1 VTAADTPMG
10 ALGETSA
17 GAPAQTSIST
27 PAQLPARA
35 APALRADRVY
45 LGWQYALVHPH
56 PGPAPRRPTP
66 PSREQLNPGW
76 VAAQRR
82 EQRRL
87 DRPLEVL
94 LGAGVVL
101 AAGLGTL
108 GVLGLLNP
116 GLTTVGMLAGLAGAV
131 LAAREIRSSE
141 QLMRTRVASER
152 SRVAKIAALQE
163 ARLFE
168 WQARH
173 AEQTRDWQ
181 TRRTAYEQ
189 QKHWYAVSLGS
200 DVDRIDVAGGTLPG
214 WSAMLTMIGLPRLQ
228 AGGEVTVV
236 DLTGGP
242 VGHDLLAV
250 AARAGLDP
258 LVWVLPGDLS
268 RLDLGTGLEPAAL
281 ADLLTQVASSP
292 PSADGAS
299 AGGASTGGGHP
310 AGTHYRDHAI
320 LDRVLGVLGPG
331 ATVAQVSAALRVLGD
346 VGDLRE
352 DAARGL
358 LTARQ
363 IDKLATMF
371 GRSADQVVA
380 ERAGAM
386 EAQLRVL
393 DAVGTGP
400 APAARSR
407 LRVVALGPE
416 AGVTGH
422 PVLGRYVVAALT
434 QVLRQA
440 GPGTPWRQTVFLLG
454 AEQLPGELLDR
465 LTDACETTGTGLVLA
480 YRSLPPPVRDRLGR
494 GHAALAFMRLGN
506 AADARAAS
514 EQIGTEHRFVLAQL
528 TDTVGTSVGDT
539 AGGSYTSTLGTS
551 EALSRSSSVSQTS
564 GRSHSR
570 GSSRSSFLP
579 LDPGTRSRTGDTS
592 ESSAFTESDSITA
605 GVSESTAWGISTSRA
620 VTDSDS
626 QARTAQRSREFLV
639 EQHELQQLPPSAM
652 IVTYAGGGRRH
663 VVVADAN
670 PGIFGLPTATLLPL
684 DEARHAAAAEVLP
697 ALDSPAPARAP
708 AREGVPGHEGAPAPG
723 HEGAPAPGHEGAP
736 APGQESVAAPGQE
749 GATGPG
755 QEGVPAPGREGAP
768 TAGQGVSWRDQ
779 DGESQLPP
787 NLGPPPERLDWRR
800 RPRDER

>member
-1 VTAADTPMG
+1 MTAA
-10 ALGETSA
+10 ES
-17 GAPAQTSIST
+17 PAEI
-27 PAQLPARA
+27 PARP

-56 PGPAPRRPTP
+56 PGPAPRRPTLP
-66 PSREQLNPGW
+66 AREQLNPGW

-101 AAGLGTL
+101 AAGLAAL

-116 GLTTVGMLAGLAGAV
+116 GLTAVGMLAGLAGAV
-131 LAAREIRSSE
+131 LAAREIRRSE
-141 QLMRTRVASER
+141 QLMRTRVAGER

-200 DVDRIDVAGGTLPG
+200 DVDRIDVAGGTLSG

-228 AGGEVTVV
+228 AGGEVTVAQ
-236 DLTGGP
+236 DL
-242 VGHDLLAV
+242 VAV
-250 AARAGLDP
+250 ADRAGLDP
-258 LVWVLPGDLS
+258 LVWVLLGDLP
-268 RLDLGTGLEPAAL
+268 RLDLGTGLEAAAL

-292 PSADGAS
+292 PDSAV
-299 AGGASTGGGHP
+299 GGPGNGLGGGLGGGHSV
-310 AGTHYRDHAI
+310 GTQFRDHAI
-320 LDRVLGVLGPG
+320 LDRVLGLLGAG
-331 ATVAQVSAALRVLGD
+331 AGVAQVTAALRVLGD
-346 VGDLRE
+346 IGDPRE

-363 IDKLATMF
+363 IDQLTTMF
-371 GRSADQVVA
+371 GRSADQAVA
-380 ERAGAM
+380 ERAGAL
-386 EAQLRVL
+386 EAQLRIL
-393 DAVGTGP
+393 DGVGTGP
-400 APAARSR
+400 APAAGSR

-422 PVLGRYVVAALT
+422 SVLSRYLVAGLT
-434 QVLRQA
+434 QLLRQA
-440 GPGTPWRQTVFLLG
+440 GPGTPWRHTVFLLG
-454 AEQLPGELLDR
+454 ADQLPGELLDR
-465 LTDACETTGTGLVLA
+465 LAGACETTGTGLVLA
-480 YRSLPPPVRDRLGR
+480 YRSIPAPVRDRLGR
-494 GHAALAFMRLGN
+494 GNAALVFMRLGN
-506 AADARAAS
+506 AADAKAAS
-514 EQIGTEHRFVLAQL
+514 EQIGAEHRFVLAQL

-539 AGGSYTSTLGTS
+539 TGGSYTSTLGTS
-551 EALSRSSSVSQTS
+551 GAWSRSSSVSRTS
-564 GRSHSR
+564 GRSRSR

-579 LDPGTRSRTGDTS
+579 LDPGSRSRGGDTS
-592 ESSAFTESDSITA
+592 ESSGLTEADSITA
-605 GVSESTAWGISTSRA
+605 GVSESTAWGISTSQA
-620 VTDSDS
+620 VTGSDS
-626 QARTAQRSREFLV
+626 QARTVQRSREFLV

-652 IVTYAGGGRRH
+652 IVTYAGPGGRH

-684 DEARHAAAAEVLP
+684 DEARRAPAGELLP
-697 ALDSPAPARAP
+697 ALDPPASASPAQEPASPAPAAEQDPPSPPDAP
-708 AREGVPGHEGAPAPG
+708 ESSPA
-723 HEGAPAPGHEGAP
+723 
-736 APGQESVAAPGQE
+736 
-749 GATGPG
+749 
-755 QEGVPAPGREGAP
+755 
-768 TAGQGVSWRDQ
+768 VSWRNQ
-779 DGESQLPP
+779 AGEGLLPP

-800 RPRDER
+800 QADDEE

>member
-1 VTAADTPMG
+1 VTAA
-10 ALGETSA
+10 E
-17 GAPAQTSIST
+17 T
-27 PAQLPARA
+27 PAEIPARTA
-35 APALRADRVY
+35 LALRADRVY

-66 PSREQLNPGW
+66 PAREQLNPGW

-94 LGAGVVL
+94 GGAGVVL

-116 GLTTVGMLAGLAGAV
+116 GLTAVGMLAGLTGAV
-131 LAAREIRSSE
+131 LAAREIRRSE
-141 QLMRTRVASER
+141 HLMRIRVAGER

-200 DVDRIDVAGGTLPG
+200 DVDRIDVAGGTLSG
-214 WSAMLTMIGLPRLQ
+214 WSAMLTMIALPRLQ
-228 AGGEVTVV
+228 AGGEVTVL
-236 DLTGGP
+236 DLTDGP
-242 VGHDLLAV
+242 VAHDLLAV
-250 AARAGLDP
+250 AGRAGLDP
-258 LVWVLPGDLS
+258 LVWVLLGDLP
-268 RLDLGTGLEPAAL
+268 RLELGTGLEPAAL

-292 PSADGAS
+292 PDSAV
-299 AGGASTGGGHP
+299 GGASGGGLGGGP
-310 AGTHYRDHAI
+310 GGGGSVGTQFRDHAI
-320 LDRVLGVLGPG
+320 LDRVLGLLGPG
-331 ATVAQVSAALRVLGD
+331 ASVAQVTAALRVLGD
-346 VGDLRE
+346 IGDPRE

-363 IDKLATMF
+363 IDQLTTMF
-371 GRSADQVVA
+371 GRSADQAVA
-380 ERAGAM
+380 ERAGAL
-386 EAQLRVL
+386 EAQLRIL
-393 DAVGTGP
+393 DGVGTGP
-400 APAARSR
+400 APAAGSP

-422 PVLGRYVVAALT
+422 PVLSRYLVAGLT
-434 QVLRQA
+434 QLLRQA
-440 GPGTPWRQTVFLLG
+440 GPGTPWRHTVFLLG

-465 LTDACETTGTGLVLA
+465 LADACETTGTGLVLA
-480 YRSLPPPVRDRLGR
+480 YRSIPAPVRDRLGR
-494 GHAALAFMRLGN
+494 GNAALVFMRLGN
-506 AADARAAS
+506 AAEAKAAS
-514 EQIGTEHRFVLAQL
+514 EQIGTEHRFVLGQL

-539 AGGSYTSTLGTS
+539 TGGSYTSTVGTS
-551 EALSRSSSVSQTS
+551 GAWSRSSSVSRTS
-564 GRSHSR
+564 GRSRSR

-579 LDPGTRSRTGDTS
+579 LDPGSRSRGGDTS
-592 ESSAFTESDSITA
+592 ESSALTESDSITT
-605 GVSESTAWGISTSRA
+605 GVSESTAWGISTSQA
-620 VTDSDS
+620 VTGSDS
-626 QARTAQRSREFLV
+626 QARTVQRSREFLV

-652 IVTYAGGGRRH
+652 IVTYAGPGGRH

-684 DEARHAAAAEVLP
+684 DEAGRGPAGDMLP
-697 ALDSPAPARAP
+697 ALDASASAS
-708 AREGVPGHEGAPAPG
+708 GVAAGSAQAAAASAAASQEAASQDPPPPDAPG
-723 HEGAPAPGHEGAP
+723 
-736 APGQESVAAPGQE
+736 S
-749 GATGPG
+749 GP
-755 QEGVPAPGREGAP
+755 P
-768 TAGQGVSWRDQ
+768 VSWRDQ
-779 DGESQLPP
+779 AGEGQLPP

-800 RPRDER
+800 QPDDEE

>member
-1 VTAADTPMG
+1 MTAA
-10 ALGETSA
+10 ES
-17 GAPAQTSIST
+17 PAEI
-27 PAQLPARA
+27 PART

-66 PSREQLNPGW
+66 PAREQLNPGW

-101 AAGLGTL
+101 AAGLAAL

-116 GLTTVGMLAGLAGAV
+116 GLTAVGMLAGLAGAV
-131 LAAREIRSSE
+131 LAAREIRRSE
-141 QLMRTRVASER
+141 QLMRTRVAGER

-200 DVDRIDVAGGTLPG
+200 DVDRIDVAGGTLSG
-214 WSAMLTMIGLPRLQ
+214 WSAMLTTIGLPRLQ
-228 AGGEVTVV
+228 AGGEVTVI
-236 DLTGGP
+236 DLTDGP
-242 VGHDLLAV
+242 VAHDLLAV
-250 AARAGLDP
+250 ADRAGLDP
-258 LVWVLPGDLS
+258 LVWVLLGDLP
-268 RLDLGTGLEPAAL
+268 RLDLGTGLEAAAL

-292 PSADGAS
+292 PDSG
-299 AGGASTGGGHP
+299 AGGGLGGGP
-310 AGTHYRDHAI
+310 SVGTQFRDHAI
-320 LDRVLGVLGPG
+320 LDRVLGLLGAG
-331 ATVAQVSAALRVLGD
+331 AGVAQVTAALRVLGD
-346 VGDLRE
+346 IGDPRE

-363 IDKLATMF
+363 IDQLTTMF
-371 GRSADQVVA
+371 GRGADQAVA
-380 ERAGAM
+380 ERAGAL
-386 EAQLRVL
+386 EAQLRIL
-393 DAVGTGP
+393 DGVGTGP
-400 APAARSR
+400 APAAGSR

-422 PVLGRYVVAALT
+422 PVLSRYLVAGLT
-434 QVLRQA
+434 QLLRQA
-440 GPGTPWRQTVFLLG
+440 GPGTPWRHTVFLLG
-454 AEQLPGELLDR
+454 ADQLPGELLDR
-465 LTDACETTGTGLVLA
+465 LAGACETTGTGLVLA
-480 YRSLPPPVRDRLGR
+480 YRSIPAPVRDRLGR
-494 GHAALAFMRLGN
+494 GNAALVFMRLGN
-506 AADARAAS
+506 AADAKAAS
-514 EQIGTEHRFVLAQL
+514 EQIGAEHRLVLAQL

-539 AGGSYTSTLGTS
+539 TGGSYTSTLGTS
-551 EALSRSSSVSQTS
+551 GAWSRSSSVSRTS
-564 GRSHSR
+564 GRSRSR

-579 LDPGTRSRTGDTS
+579 LDPGSRSRGGDTS
-592 ESSAFTESDSITA
+592 ESSGLTESDSITA
-605 GVSESTAWGISTSRA
+605 GVSESTAWGISTSQA
-620 VTDSDS
+620 VTGSDS
-626 QARTAQRSREFLV
+626 QARTVQRSREFLV

-652 IVTYAGGGRRH
+652 IVTYAGPGGRH

-684 DEARHAAAAEVLP
+684 DEARRDPAGELLP
-697 ALDSPAPARAP
+697 ALDPPASASSSQEPASPAPAAQPDPPSPPDAP
-708 AREGVPGHEGAPAPG
+708 DAP
-723 HEGAPAPGHEGAP
+723 ESSPA
-736 APGQESVAAPGQE
+736 
-749 GATGPG
+749 
-755 QEGVPAPGREGAP
+755 
-768 TAGQGVSWRDQ
+768 VSWRNQ
-779 DGESQLPP
+779 AGEGLLPP

-800 RPRDER
+800 QADDEE

>member
-1 VTAADTPMG
+1 MTAA
-10 ALGETSA
+10 ES
-17 GAPAQTSIST
+17 PAEI
-27 PAQLPARA
+27 PART

-66 PSREQLNPGW
+66 PAREQLNPGW

-101 AAGLGTL
+101 AAGLAAL

-116 GLTTVGMLAGLAGAV
+116 GLTAVGMLAGLAGAV
-131 LAAREIRSSE
+131 LAAREIRRSE
-141 QLMRTRVASER
+141 QLMRTRVAGER

-200 DVDRIDVAGGTLPG
+200 DVDRIDVAGGTLSG

-228 AGGEVTVV
+228 AGGEVTVI
-236 DLTGGP
+236 DLTDGP
-242 VGHDLLAV
+242 VAQDLLAV
-250 AARAGLDP
+250 ADRAGLDP
-258 LVWVLPGDLS
+258 LVWVLLGDLP
-268 RLDLGTGLEPAAL
+268 RLDLGTGLEAAAL

-292 PSADGAS
+292 PDSAV
-299 AGGASTGGGHP
+299 GGPGSGLGGGLGGGHSV
-310 AGTHYRDHAI
+310 GTQFRDHAI
-320 LDRVLGVLGPG
+320 LDRVLGLLGAG
-331 ATVAQVSAALRVLGD
+331 AGVAQVTAALRVLGD
-346 VGDLRE
+346 IGDPRE

-363 IDKLATMF
+363 IDQLTTMF
-371 GRSADQVVA
+371 GRSADQAVA
-380 ERAGAM
+380 ERAGAL
-386 EAQLRVL
+386 EAQLRIL
-393 DAVGTGP
+393 DGVGTGP
-400 APAARSR
+400 APAAGSR

-422 PVLGRYVVAALT
+422 SVLSRYLVAGLT
-434 QVLRQA
+434 QLLRQA
-440 GPGTPWRQTVFLLG
+440 GPGTPWRHTVFLLG
-454 AEQLPGELLDR
+454 ADQLPGELLDR
-465 LTDACETTGTGLVLA
+465 LAGACETTGTGLVLA
-480 YRSLPPPVRDRLGR
+480 YRSIPAPVRDRLGR
-494 GHAALAFMRLGN
+494 GNAALVFMRLGN
-506 AADARAAS
+506 AADAKAAS
-514 EQIGTEHRFVLAQL
+514 EQIGAEHRFVLAQL

-539 AGGSYTSTLGTS
+539 TGGSYTSTLGTS
-551 EALSRSSSVSQTS
+551 GAWSRSSSVSRTS
-564 GRSHSR
+564 GRSRSR

-579 LDPGTRSRTGDTS
+579 LDPGSRSRGGDTS
-592 ESSAFTESDSITA
+592 ESSGLTEADSITA
-605 GVSESTAWGISTSRA
+605 GVSESTAWGISTSQA
-620 VTDSDS
+620 VTGSDS
-626 QARTAQRSREFLV
+626 QARTVQRSREFLV

-652 IVTYAGGGRRH
+652 IVTYAGPGGRH

-684 DEARHAAAAEVLP
+684 DEARRAPAGELLP
-697 ALDSPAPARAP
+697 ALDPPASASPAQEPASPAPAAEQDPPSPPDAP
-708 AREGVPGHEGAPAPG
+708 ESSPA
-723 HEGAPAPGHEGAP
+723 
-736 APGQESVAAPGQE
+736 
-749 GATGPG
+749 
-755 QEGVPAPGREGAP
+755 
-768 TAGQGVSWRDQ
+768 VSWRNQ
-779 DGESQLPP
+779 AGEGLLPP

-800 RPRDER
+800 QADDEE

>member
-1 VTAADTPMG
+1 MTAA
-10 ALGETSA
+10 ES
-17 GAPAQTSIST
+17 PAEI
-27 PAQLPARA
+27 PARTA
-35 APALRADRVY
+35 RALRADRVY

-66 PSREQLNPGW
+66 PAREQLNPGW

-101 AAGLGTL
+101 AAGLAAL

-116 GLTTVGMLAGLAGAV
+116 GLTAVGMLAGLAGAV
-131 LAAREIRSSE
+131 LAAREIRRSE
-141 QLMRTRVASER
+141 QLMRTRVAGER

-200 DVDRIDVAGGTLPG
+200 DVDRIDVAGGTLSG

-228 AGGEVTVV
+228 AGGEVTVI
-236 DLTGGP
+236 DLTDGP
-242 VGHDLLAV
+242 VAQDLVAV
-250 AARAGLDP
+250 ADRAGLDP
-258 LVWVLPGDLS
+258 LVWVLLGDLP
-268 RLDLGTGLEPAAL
+268 RLDLGTGLEAAAL

-292 PSADGAS
+292 PDSAV
-299 AGGASTGGGHP
+299 GGPGNGLGGGLGGGHSV
-310 AGTHYRDHAI
+310 GTQFRDHAI
-320 LDRVLGVLGPG
+320 LDRVLGLLGAG
-331 ATVAQVSAALRVLGD
+331 AGVAQVTAALRVLGD
-346 VGDLRE
+346 IGDPRE

-363 IDKLATMF
+363 IDQLTTMF
-371 GRSADQVVA
+371 GRGADQAVA
-380 ERAGAM
+380 ERAGAL
-386 EAQLRVL
+386 EAQLRIL
-393 DAVGTGP
+393 DGVGTGP
-400 APAARSR
+400 APAAGSR

-422 PVLGRYVVAALT
+422 PVLSRYLVAGLT
-434 QVLRQA
+434 QLLRQA
-440 GPGTPWRQTVFLLG
+440 GPGTPWRHTVFLLG
-454 AEQLPGELLDR
+454 ADQLPGELLDR
-465 LTDACETTGTGLVLA
+465 LAGACETTGTGLVLA
-480 YRSLPPPVRDRLGR
+480 YRSIPAPVRDRLGR
-494 GHAALAFMRLGN
+494 GNAALVFMRLGN
-506 AADARAAS
+506 AADAKAAS
-514 EQIGTEHRFVLAQL
+514 EQIGAEHRFVLAQL

-539 AGGSYTSTLGTS
+539 TGGSYTSTLGTS
-551 EALSRSSSVSQTS
+551 GAWSRSSSVSRTS
-564 GRSHSR
+564 GRSRSR

-579 LDPGTRSRTGDTS
+579 LDPGSRSRGGDTS
-592 ESSAFTESDSITA
+592 ESSGLTEADSITA
-605 GVSESTAWGISTSRA
+605 GVSESTAWGISTSQA
-620 VTDSDS
+620 VTGSDS
-626 QARTAQRSREFLV
+626 QARTVQRSREFLV

-652 IVTYAGGGRRH
+652 IVTYAGPGGRH

-684 DEARHAAAAEVLP
+684 DEARRAPAGELLP
-697 ALDSPAPARAP
+697 ALDPPASASPAQEPASPAPAAEQDPPSPPDAP
-708 AREGVPGHEGAPAPG
+708 ESSPA
-723 HEGAPAPGHEGAP
+723 
-736 APGQESVAAPGQE
+736 
-749 GATGPG
+749 
-755 QEGVPAPGREGAP
+755 
-768 TAGQGVSWRDQ
+768 VSWRNQ
-779 DGESQLPP
+779 AGEGLLPP

-800 RPRDER
+800 QADDEE

>member
-1 VTAADTPMG
+1 MTAA
-10 ALGETSA
+10 ES
-17 GAPAQTSIST
+17 PAEI
-27 PAQLPARA
+27 PART

-66 PSREQLNPGW
+66 PAREQLNPGW

-101 AAGLGTL
+101 AAGLAAL

-116 GLTTVGMLAGLAGAV
+116 GLTAVGMLAGLAGAV
-131 LAAREIRSSE
+131 LAAREIRRSE
-141 QLMRTRVASER
+141 QLMRTRVAGER

-200 DVDRIDVAGGTLPG
+200 DVDRIDVAGGTLSG

-228 AGGEVTVV
+228 AGGEVTVI
-236 DLTGGP
+236 DLTDGP
-242 VGHDLLAV
+242 VAQDLLAV
-250 AARAGLDP
+250 ADRAGLDP
-258 LVWVLPGDLS
+258 LVWVLLGDLP
-268 RLDLGTGLEPAAL
+268 RLDLGTGLEAAAL

-292 PSADGAS
+292 PDSAV
-299 AGGASTGGGHP
+299 GGPGSGLGGGLGGGHSV
-310 AGTHYRDHAI
+310 GTQFRDHAI
-320 LDRVLGVLGPG
+320 LDRVLGLLGAG
-331 ATVAQVSAALRVLGD
+331 AGVAQVTAALRVLGD
-346 VGDLRE
+346 IGDPRE

-363 IDKLATMF
+363 IDQLTTMF
-371 GRSADQVVA
+371 GRSADQAVA
-380 ERAGAM
+380 ERAGAL
-386 EAQLRVL
+386 EAQLRIL
-393 DAVGTGP
+393 DGVGTGP
-400 APAARSR
+400 APAAGSR

-422 PVLGRYVVAALT
+422 PVLSRYLVAGLT
-434 QVLRQA
+434 QLLRQA
-440 GPGTPWRQTVFLLG
+440 GPGTPWRHTVFLLG
-454 AEQLPGELLDR
+454 ADQLPGELLDR
-465 LTDACETTGTGLVLA
+465 LAGACETTGTGLVLA
-480 YRSLPPPVRDRLGR
+480 YRSIPAPVRDRLGR
-494 GHAALAFMRLGN
+494 GNAALVFMRLGN
-506 AADARAAS
+506 AADAKAAS
-514 EQIGTEHRFVLAQL
+514 EQIGAEHRFVLAQL

-539 AGGSYTSTLGTS
+539 TGGSYTSTLGTS
-551 EALSRSSSVSQTS
+551 GAWSRSSSVSRTS
-564 GRSHSR
+564 GRSRSR

-579 LDPGTRSRTGDTS
+579 LDPGSRSRGGDTS
-592 ESSAFTESDSITA
+592 ESSGLTEADSITA
-605 GVSESTAWGISTSRA
+605 GVSESTAWGISTSQA
-620 VTDSDS
+620 VTGSDS
-626 QARTAQRSREFLV
+626 QARTVQRSREFLV

-652 IVTYAGGGRRH
+652 IVTYAGPGGRH

-684 DEARHAAAAEVLP
+684 DEARRAPAGELLP
-697 ALDSPAPARAP
+697 ALDPPASASPAQEPASPAPAAEQDPPSPPDAP
-708 AREGVPGHEGAPAPG
+708 ESSPA
-723 HEGAPAPGHEGAP
+723 
-736 APGQESVAAPGQE
+736 
-749 GATGPG
+749 
-755 QEGVPAPGREGAP
+755 
-768 TAGQGVSWRDQ
+768 VSWRNQ
-779 DGESQLPP
+779 AGEGLLPP

-800 RPRDER
+800 QADDEE

>member
-1 VTAADTPMG
+1 VTAA
-10 ALGETSA
+10 E
-17 GAPAQTSIST
+17 T
-27 PAQLPARA
+27 PAEIPARTA
-35 APALRADRVY
+35 LALRADRVY

-66 PSREQLNPGW
+66 PAREQLNPGW

-116 GLTTVGMLAGLAGAV
+116 GLTAVGMLAGLAGAV
-131 LAAREIRSSE
+131 LAAREIRRSE
-141 QLMRTRVASER
+141 QLMRTRVAGER

-200 DVDRIDVAGGTLPG
+200 DVDRIDVAGGTLSG

-228 AGGEVTVV
+228 AGGEVTVL
-236 DLTGGP
+236 DLTDGP
-242 VGHDLLAV
+242 VAHDLLAV
-250 AARAGLDP
+250 ADRAGLDP
-258 LVWVLPGDLS
+258 LVWVLLGDLP

-292 PSADGAS
+292 PDS
-299 AGGASTGGGHP
+299 AGGAGGGLGGGPGGGPGGHSV
-310 AGTHYRDHAI
+310 GTQFRDHAI
-320 LDRVLGVLGPG
+320 LDRVLGLLGPG
-331 ATVAQVSAALRVLGD
+331 ASVAQVTAALRVLGD
-346 VGDLRE
+346 IGDPRE
-352 DAARGL
+352 DAARGR
-358 LTARQ
+358 LTTRQ
-363 IDKLATMF
+363 IDQLTTMF
-371 GRSADQVVA
+371 GRSADQAVA
-380 ERAGAM
+380 ERAGAL
-386 EAQLRVL
+386 EAQLRIL
-393 DAVGTGP
+393 DGVGTGP
-400 APAARSR
+400 APAAGSP

-422 PVLGRYVVAALT
+422 PVLSRYLVAGLT
-434 QVLRQA
+434 QLLRQA
-440 GPGTPWRQTVFLLG
+440 GPGTPWRHTVFLLG

-465 LTDACETTGTGLVLA
+465 LADACETTGTGLVLA
-480 YRSLPPPVRDRLGR
+480 YRSIPAPVRDRLGR
-494 GHAALAFMRLGN
+494 GNAALVFMRLGN
-506 AADARAAS
+506 AAEAKAAS

-539 AGGSYTSTLGTS
+539 TGGSYTSTLGTS
-551 EALSRSSSVSQTS
+551 GAWSRSSSVSRTS
-564 GRSHSR
+564 GRSRSR

-579 LDPGTRSRTGDTS
+579 LDPGSRSRGGDTS
-592 ESSAFTESDSITA
+592 ESSALTESDSITT
-605 GVSESTAWGISTSRA
+605 GVSESTAWGISTSQA
-620 VTDSDS
+620 VTGSDS
-626 QARTAQRSREFLV
+626 QARTVQRSREFLV

-652 IVTYAGGGRRH
+652 IVTYAGPGGRQ

-670 PGIFGLPTATLLPL
+670 PGIFGLPTATLRPL
-684 DEARHAAAAEVLP
+684 EEAGREPAGDMLP
-697 ALDSPAPARAP
+697 AFDAPASPSASASDSASASASAQEAASQEAASQDP
-708 AREGVPGHEGAPAPG
+708 PSPDAPG
-723 HEGAPAPGHEGAP
+723 
-736 APGQESVAAPGQE
+736 S
-749 GATGPG
+749 GP
-755 QEGVPAPGREGAP
+755 P
-768 TAGQGVSWRDQ
+768 VSWRDQ
-779 DGESQLPP
+779 AGEGQLPP

-800 RPRDER
+800 QPDDEE